1 MNLLEQFKQH
11 NSEIFKKN
19 TSILLAVSG
28 GLDSMVMLDLCMKHN
43 LSIAIAH
50 CNFMLRGEES
60 NRDETFVIS
69 KAKELGTVCHV
80 RKFETQ
86 KIAEQQKLSIQE
98 TARDLRYAYFEELIN
113 THKYNF
119 LFTAHHQN
127 DNVETVFINMLRGTG
142 SKGLAGIQQKRNKIY
157 RPLLFATRNDIEA
170 YAIQN
175 NITYVEDS
183 SNKKDDYLRNNI
195 RHHLMPVLQN
205 ISENALQRISKNS
218 KTIKQEVDLLEWF
231 IEHWCIVNKV
241 QTESGFTIKL
251 NKLLELPSPAIAIAI
266 SHIIKPERV
275 DALEVEKFLES
286 NTGSTISTNKF
297 SVLKNRDEIVF
308 RENKIHT
315 NTSRFII
322 ETIENKVA
330 NFTIEKMER
339 TTNFVIDQ
347 NKNIALL
354 NADKVVF
361 PLIQRAWQ
369 HGDTFQPLG
378 MKNKKLVS
386 DFLINNKVSLFDKE
400 NVKVLTSNNQIIW
413 VVGMRID
420 NRFAITESTKSILK
434 IEYSKNI

>member
-1 MNLLEQFKQH
+1 MNLLDQFKQH
-11 NSEIFKKN
+11 NPKIFKKN

-50 CNFMLRGEES
+50 CNFFLRGEES
-60 NRDETFVIS
+60 NRDEIFVIS

-98 TARDLRYAYFEELIN
+98 TARDLRYAFFEELIN

-175 NITYVEDS
+175 NITYEEDS

-205 ISENALQRISKNS
+205 ISENALQRISENS

-251 NKLLELPSPAIAIAI
+251 NKLLELPSPAIAIN
-266 SHIIKPERV
+266 HIIKPERV

-286 NTGSTISTNKF
+286 NTGSIMSTNRF
-297 SVLKNRDEIVF
+297 SVLKNRDEIIF
-308 RENKIHT
+308 RENTTHP
-315 NTSRFII
+315 NNSQFIFESI
-322 ETIENKVA
+322 DSKVT
-330 NFTIEKMER
+330 NFTIEKIER

-347 NKNIALL
+347 NSNVAMIDS
-354 NADKVVF
+354 DKVVF
-361 PLIQRAWQ
+361 PLILRAWE
-369 HGDTFQPLG
+369 HGDIFQPLG

-413 VVGMRID
+413 AVGMRID

-434 IEYSKNI
+434 IEYFRNIY